1 MPRPS
6 HIRSSIAALVSESDR
21 HGWTIEDVS
30 AGLEERGVRADASSV
45 FRGLVRLAD
54 DGVIDSLELGDGR
67 VRYEARTEHHEH
79 ITCTSCGKVGAVPG
93 CLVEQAIPRVEGAT
107 GFRVTSHRLNFTGL
121 CTQCTTAA
129 G

>member
-6 HIRSSIAALVSESDR
+6 HIRSSIAELISGSDR
-21 HGWTIEDVS
+21 HGWTIEEVTT
-30 AGLEERGVRADASSV
+30 ALEERGVRADASSV

-54 DGVIDSLELGDGR
+54 DEVIDSLELGDGR
-67 VRYEARTEHHEH
+67 VRYEARAEHHEH
-79 ITCTSCGKVGAVPG
+79 IRCSSCGTVGAVPG

-121 CTQCTTAA
+121 CVQCAPTA

>member
-6 HIRSSIAALVSESDR
+6 HIRTSIAEILSRSER

-30 AGLEERGVRADASSV
+30 TALEERGVRADASSV
-45 FRGLVRLAD
+45 FRGLVRLAE

-67 VRYEARTEHHEH
+67 VRYEASREHHEH
-79 ITCTSCGKVGAVPG
+79 IRCSSCGTVGAVPG

-107 GFRVTSHRLNFTGL
+107 GFRVTSHRVNFTGL
-121 CTQCTTAA
+121 CVQCAPAA